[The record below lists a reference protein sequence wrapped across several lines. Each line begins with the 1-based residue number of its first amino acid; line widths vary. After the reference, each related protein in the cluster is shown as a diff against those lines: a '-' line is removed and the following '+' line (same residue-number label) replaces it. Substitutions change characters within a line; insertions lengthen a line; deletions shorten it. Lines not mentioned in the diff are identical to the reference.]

1 VEAKTW
7 QAFLAMIFAGTKRF
21 RLERI
26 VRRQTAENL
35 PAVAA
40 VFAQHA
46 AAGEEPQALVVETP
60 DSRAQNPRISCRKA
74 TAVEPNAK
82 LLRMELTKARN
93 CNAHFHCA

>member
-1 VEAKTW
+1 
-7 QAFLAMIFAGTKRF
+7 
-21 RLERI
+21 
-26 VRRQTAENL
+26 L

-60 DSRAQNPRISCRKA
+60 DSMAQNPRTSCRKA

-82 LLRMELTKARN
+82 LLRLQLTNARS
-93 CNAHFHCA
+93 CNAPFSLSATVASCPYSNAKLSQRIVSDLALFAD